1 MNQSEKEYQE
11 FMMKLSK
18 KANEVR
24 RDFDNLSEENKERIR
39 NDVSYLAIIEL
50 LKITK
55 SNY

>member
-50 LKITK
+50 LKNTK